1 MKYSKGFDCMI
12 LTSFKPQSFPLSSGP
27 DVHLEQDGSLEWE
40 RPIGLLCGNQ
50 TSLARLQ
57 VSDLVELRWAKWKEA
72 PSPALTESDA
82 VWMLGFL
89 LLFSDEKMGLHPSVT
104 LSCVLVCYHLAQIK
118 VLFHPSAI
126 RLPASL
132 RSSRTLEGAS
142 WTCWRTVGPVVA
154 QNLVWNSK

>member
-1 MKYSKGFDCMI
+1 MI

-27 DVHLEQDGSLEWE
+27 DVHLELDGSLEWE

-72 PSPALTESDA
+72 PSPADWKWCCVNAGIPAIIQRWENGT
-82 VWMLGFL
+82 
-89 LLFSDEKMGLHPSVT
+89 PPVT
-104 LSCVLVCYHLAQIK
+104 LSCVLVCYCLAQIK
-118 VLFHPSAI
+118 VLFHPSAV
-126 RLPASL
+126 RLPSSL

-154 QNLVWNSK
+154 QNLVWNSKQQC